1 MDAPTY
7 NDLFRVARD
16 AMLARNRKLTRGIIE
31 REGTDYNAITH
42 AIASMGDEVVAHNT
56 LICAS
61 NMLDSCRG
69 EKLTR
74 YVYDKYG
81 IVRKPASVALGS
93 ARFSSLTPATT
104 TYNIPA
110 GIKLVSTDG
119 KQFITTSSAS
129 VTVGSSGPVT
139 VAVRSLLAGLD
150 QQAQKDTIKSV
161 LDPIPN
167 APASLQVTNPLATT
181 GADDEESD
189 DDLRTRARR
198 YFETIRAGTVPA
210 IEFKALSYPGV
221 RRAKAFEVLDAL
233 GRPAKAVQ
241 LIIADAFTDVLVN
254 TADNA
259 YEAQS
264 QILADAVYA
273 SLIDT
278 RGAGIF
284 VDVFLGQVVLQSV
297 LLALNFTAD
306 ADIEMTAL
314 QARAAIVLY
323 VNGLAPGSPFQIA
336 GALDALRS
344 VPGLIVTG
352 SEILSPLGNVVPAT
366 RQVLRTNMALVR
378 ATTLQPDRALQGS
391 TNADSVT

>member
-7 NDLFRVARD
+7 NDLFRITRD
-16 AMLARNRKLTRGIIE
+16 AMLARNKQLTRAVIE
-31 REGTDYNAITH
+31 RDGTDYNAIAH

-56 LICAS
+56 IICAS
-61 NMLDSCRG
+61 NMLDSSRG

-81 IVRKPASVALGS
+81 IVRKPAAAALGS
-93 ARFSSLTPATT
+93 VRFSSTAPATT
-104 TYNIPA
+104 PYSIPTN
-110 GIKLVSTDG
+110 IKLVTKDG

-129 VTVGSSGPVT
+129 VTVGSTGPVT

-150 QQAQKDTIKSV
+150 QQAQKDTITNI

-167 APASLQVTNPLATT
+167 APATLKVTNPLATT
-181 GADDEESD
+181 GADNEESD

-284 VDVFLGQVVLQSV
+284 VDVFMGQVILQSV

-306 ADIEMTAL
+306 ADIEMVAL
-314 QARAAIVLY
+314 QARAAMVMY
-323 VNGLAPGSPFQIA
+323 VNGLQPGSPFMISA
-336 GALDALRS
+336 ALDALRT

-352 SEILSPLGNVVPAT
+352 SEILSPLGNVLPAT

-391 TNADSVT
+391 TNADSVS